1 MTITLYNRLAKR
13 GSQTS
18 RRMIPAMIW
27 GLASMAALQVARAKD
42 ALLSELQKSQATE
55 AISIVWNDGG
65 TAGVFLFG
73 DGKLHETRILPSAV
87 VGRDVSLT
95 SDGEQV
101 AFGLFEHPSDLHQ
114 PALLAVASS
123 DGSNLRK
130 FATIQQPMMICWS
143 PGKDRLVFWASNI
156 DSGNGSKASGLWTLR
171 LDTGESTLID
181 AHGSAYCPSWS
192 PDGVKL
198 AYSVKGAI
206 SIYDADAK
214 TSRRLADGD
223 HATWSPD
230 GKWIATSKGNDYWL
244 LDPQSG
250 TGKVLFTQ
258 KNAFTPLW
266 WSPDSQYVAYA
277 THVGFSLSVVEQ
289 VDLRVR
295 RVHDGADVRLQR
307 SAWKTGIPDV
317 QWVRSLPLLARAKGA
332 S

>member
-1 MTITLYNRLAKR
+1 MACGL
-13 GSQTS
+13 
-18 RRMIPAMIW
+18 AMI
-27 GLASMAALQVARAKD
+27 LALQIARAKD

-65 TAGVFLFG
+65 SVGVLLFG

-101 AFGLFEHPSDLHQ
+101 AFGLFEQPSDLHQ
-114 PALLAVASS
+114 PTLLAVASS

-130 FATIQQPMMICWS
+130 IPTMQQPMMICWS
-143 PGKDRLVFWASNI
+143 PRKDRLVLWASKT
-156 DSGNGSKASGLWTLR
+156 DSGKGSKASGLWTLW

-192 PDGVKL
+192 PDGAKL
-198 AYSVKGAI
+198 VYSAKGAV
-206 SIYDADAK
+206 SIYDTEAR
-214 TSRRLADGD
+214 TSRRLAEGD
-223 HATWSPD
+223 YATWSPD

-244 LDPQSG
+244 LDPESG
-250 TGKVLFTQ
+250 AGKVLFKQ

-266 WSPDSQYVAYA
+266 WSPDSQYLAYA
-277 THVGFSLSVVEQ
+277 THVGVSLSIVEQ

-307 SAWKTGIPDV
+307 SAWKTGVPDV
-317 QWVRSLPLLARAKGA
+317 QWVRSLLLLARAKSG